1 MYPGILEKLGVA
13 DVPLS
18 DDVFQKKKQ
27 TLYKAGN
34 SMPYSLRIVFA
45 FIYVPQSYEH

>member
-13 DVPLS
+13 NVPLS
-18 DDVFQKKKQ
+18 NDLLQKKQ

>member
-13 DVPLS
+13 NVPLS
-18 DDVFQKKKQ
+18 DDVLQKKKQ
-27 TLYKAGN
+27 TAGN
-34 SMPYSLRIVFA
+34 SMPYSLQIVFA

>member
-13 DVPLS
+13 KVPLR
-18 DDVFQKKKQ
+18 DDLLQKKNRPR
-27 TLYKAGN
+27 N